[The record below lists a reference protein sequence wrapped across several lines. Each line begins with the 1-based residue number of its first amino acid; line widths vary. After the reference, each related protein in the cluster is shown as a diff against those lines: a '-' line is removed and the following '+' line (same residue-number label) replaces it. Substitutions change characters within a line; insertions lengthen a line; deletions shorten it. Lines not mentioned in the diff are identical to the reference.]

1 MGKDQDKDCRN
12 TRPYF
17 LQMETMTDNVI
28 SLTDLIESRLKKQR
42 EIEYYQET
50 LVQLQKRI
58 AELDKEVGITTLI
71 IDMIETER
79 VLTIDE
85 KLGKVLLLNDKKREK

>member
-1 MGKDQDKDCRN
+1 
-12 TRPYF
+12 
-17 LQMETMTDNVI
+17 MTDNVI

-50 LVQLQKRI
+50 LEKLQRRI
-58 AELDKEVGITTLI
+58 SELDKEVGITTLI

-79 VLTIDE
+79 VLTLDE
-85 KLGKVLLLNDKKREK
+85 KQGKMLLLDSKRKEE